1 MEIKKMS
8 LNDFNTISETL
19 NDFDNF
25 WSKET
30 LKNEFLN
37 SSNYYIVAIE
47 SNNILGFAG
56 VSHILD
62 EYSLDNIVVKTV
74 NRNKHIGT
82 IMLSHLIEYSKSKK
96 ASFLTLE
103 VSINNHPAI
112 RLYENFKFKKV
123 GIRKHYY
130 NNTTDALLMTLF
142 FN

>member
-1 MEIKKMS
+1 MEIRQMS
-8 LNDFNTISETL
+8 LNDFNSIYETI

-30 LKNEFLN
+30 LKKEFLN
-37 SSNYYIVAIE
+37 SSNYYIVALD
-47 SNNILGFAG
+47 NNTIVGFAG

-62 EYSLDNIVVKTV
+62 EYSLDNIVVKIE
-74 NRNKHIGT
+74 NRNNHIGT
-82 IMLSHLIEYSKSKK
+82 FMLSHLIEYSLSQK

-103 VSINNHPAI
+103 VSIDNHPAI
-112 RLYENFKFKKV
+112 KLYENFKFKKV

-142 FN
+142 FS